1 MFWWNASP
9 TNTHHTEPA
18 NITELPQRPR
28 VIITPIHS
36 EAQGQVEG
44 FNKPINK
51 IIAIARQHSLDPHGA
66 IYDMLQA
73 YRSTPHPATNKPPYE
88 LLMNR
93 EVRTNLDHFPTE
105 TYSKD
110 KEVRKSDCLQTKMQ
124 SIP

>member
-1 MFWWNASP
+1 MFYCY
-9 TNTHHTEPA
+9 
-18 NITELPQRPR
+18 L
-28 VIITPIHS
+28 
-36 EAQGQVEG
+36 
-44 FNKPINK
+44 NK
-51 IIAIARQHSLDPHGA
+51 IISIARQDSLDSHEA
-66 IYDMLQA
+66 VYDMLQA
-73 YRSTPHPATNKPPYE
+73 PHPATNKPPYE